1 MAQGIMQKVTNDSG
15 TLYCKMPDGT
25 LIQWGV
31 DGGYQSTK
39 RRDFTINF
47 PIPFLNVNYVVS
59 AASQFASEA
68 NPYECLITVK
78 RVSGEQCILH
88 QVNATDVYCN
98 ALMWIAIGRWK

>member
-39 RRDFTINF
+39 
-47 PIPFLNVNYVVS
+47 V
-59 AASQFASEA
+59 Q
-68 NPYECLITVK
+68 
-78 RVSGEQCILH
+78 SGEGFHLPTAEGAESGCRD
-88 QVNATDVYCN
+88 TF
-98 ALMWIAIGRWK
+98 